1 MSEHWSIPDPSNNLR
16 CLFDCGKKKWGTI
29 IHCERFHF
37 PISHIPTERS
47 FVKHVPSNA
56 TTLNDPSLFRKIN
69 KFLLEEDRT
78 NMRIISQLED
88 TRPKSSQVLI
98 ETDAS
103 TTLELNSGLSGTA
116 VMKLENATFGTKEGG
131 LPTIRSLD
139 LNFNRSSLTMIVG
152 KVGSGKST
160 LLKGLIS
167 EIPLT
172 SGSMQRCFAEAGFC
186 EQQAWLV
193 NDTIQNNIL
202 GQSNLEARW
211 YDTVVKSCALYKDF
225 ALLQLGDLS
234 VIGSKGISLSGGQKQ
249 RLVSLNLNAKI
260 IY

>member
-1 MSEHWSIPDPSNNLR
+1 VSIGQYLTPAITFGAFLIVARKNGEPLSIANAFTSLSLISLLSDPLSNMFQAMPQL
-16 CLFDCGKKKWGTI
+16 
-29 IHCERFHF
+29 
-37 PISHIPTERS
+37 SM
-47 FVKHVPSNA
+47 
-56 TTLNDPSLFRKIN
+56 TLACFGRIN

-131 LPTIRSLD
+131 LPIIRSLD
-139 LNFNRSSLTMIVG
+139 LNVNRSSLTMIVG